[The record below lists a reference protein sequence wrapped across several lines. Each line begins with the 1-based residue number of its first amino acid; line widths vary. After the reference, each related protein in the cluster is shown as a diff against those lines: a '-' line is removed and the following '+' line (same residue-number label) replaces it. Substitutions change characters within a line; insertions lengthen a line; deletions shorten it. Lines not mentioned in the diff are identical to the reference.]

1 MLARSPA
8 AERKGRAALARPA
21 GAIYTVTFLSVPIL
35 IPRTPA
41 ERRMER
47 THFIEH
53 RGRRILV
60 LDYSGIRDAAEALR
74 EIQRS
79 REVVARQPPGS
90 VLVLTHVKD
99 ARYNTE
105 VVQALKALVEHNRP
119 YVKASAV
126 VGLGGIQ
133 RAVYQTILLFS
144 KRVMKTFDE
153 MEAAKDWLA
162 EQ

>member
-1 MLARSPA
+1 VGQSAKLAPPA
-8 AERKGRAALARPA
+8 LVQPG
-21 GAIYTVTFLSVPIL
+21 GAFYTVPAFPFRSSTPTLS
-35 IPRTPA
+35 TD
-41 ERRMER
+41 RRMER

-53 RGRRILV
+53 QGRRILL

-79 REVVARQPPGS
+79 REIVARQPAGS

-133 RAVYQTILLFS
+133 QAIYRTILLFS
-144 KRVMKTFDE
+144 RRVLKTFDDL
-153 MEAAKDWLA
+153 EAAKDWLVV
-162 EQ
+162 Q